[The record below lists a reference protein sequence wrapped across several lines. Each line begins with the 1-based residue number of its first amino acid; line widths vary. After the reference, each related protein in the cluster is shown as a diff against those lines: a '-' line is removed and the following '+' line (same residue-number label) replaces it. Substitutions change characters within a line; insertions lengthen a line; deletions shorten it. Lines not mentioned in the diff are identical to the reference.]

1 MSKPTLYGPAY
12 STYARS
18 ARLAME
24 EKGVDY
30 DLVEVDF
37 LQGPMPAEQ
46 IERHPFAKVPAFEH
60 DGFKL
65 YEVSAIGRYIDE
77 VFDGPSLQPE
87 DVRERARMTQIISIL
102 DSYTYPCTIGQLV
115 IQRLVMPMLGNQ
127 PNEAAISAALP
138 EISKCM
144 NVLTGLHA
152 DNAFLVGDQVTLAD
166 LHFVPIYDYFQNTPE
181 SDAILEQ
188 NPGLRAWWDG
198 ISKRESV
205 QKTQPS
211 FDQ

>member
-12 STYARS
+12 STYTRS

-46 IERHPFAKVPAFEH
+46 IERHPFAKVPAFDH

-65 YEVSAIGRYIDE
+65 YEVSAIGRYVDE
-77 VFDGPSLQPE
+77 VFDGPPLQP
-87 DVRERARMTQIISIL
+87 DDARERARMTQIISIL
-102 DSYTYPCTIGQLV
+102 DSYTYPCTVGQLV

-127 PNEAAISAALP
+127 PDEAAIAAALP
-138 EISKCM
+138 EIGKCM
-144 NVLTGLHA
+144 NVLAGLRA
-152 DNAFLVGDQVTLAD
+152 DNTFLVGDQVTLAD

-181 SDAILEQ
+181 SGAILEQ
-188 NPGLRAWWDG
+188 NPGLRAWWG
-198 ISKRESV
+198 GVSKRESV
-205 QKTQPS
+205 QKTQPPS
-211 FDQ
+211 G